1 MLIDRPKVCRCLECK
16 REWVM
21 GTDNS
26 DRPRVGQCLE
36 CEGGGEGEACVGEV
50 GGVGVGGWDC
60 LWRN

>member
-1 MLIDRPKVCRCLECK
+1 
-16 REWVM
+16 M